1 MSNLKREDT
10 GTYDNT
16 TEASDNTTERIIYLI
31 SFCTRWPCHKTDK
44 AICYTYDNT
53 TVVSD
58 NTTEL
63 KREDTGTYDNTME
76 ASDNTTVRKIYY
88 YVLQLGQKDARLGYK
103 S

>member
-16 TEASDNTTERIIYLI
+16 TEASDNTTER
-31 SFCTRWPCHKTDK
+31 R
-44 AICYTYDNT
+44 DNT

-63 KREDTGTYDNTME
+63 NTLGTHRMSKKNALSTIDVM
-76 ASDNTTVRKIYY
+76 
-88 YVLQLGQKDARLGYK
+88 
-103 S
+103 